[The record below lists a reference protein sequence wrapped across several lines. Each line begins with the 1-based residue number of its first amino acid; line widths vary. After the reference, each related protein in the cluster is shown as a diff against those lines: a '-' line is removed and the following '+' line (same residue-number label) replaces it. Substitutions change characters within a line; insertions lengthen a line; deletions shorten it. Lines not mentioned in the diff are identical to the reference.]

1 MNKIRNILI
10 ITHDTTLKE
19 VLNFCFDGWGYEVFL
34 WEKYTDDIASI
45 KKILPDVIVIDVHSA
60 SQQDL
65 KICEALKDDHLT
77 SSIPVITLIDKRH
90 LKTQLL
96 NLKHGIDDYLIKP
109 PDPLDL
115 RVRIEMAIRRAQ
127 YNLYSSPLTGLP
139 GGRIIEEKLKE
150 RINSDSDF
158 SFGYIDIDNFK
169 YFNDVYGYIKGDGII
184 MHTAYL
190 LYNTMRKFGNRSDFI
205 GHIGGDDFVFITT
218 PDKYELICKN
228 FIMMFDKIMPF
239 HYSSQDREQKFI
251 IARDRTHKMKKIPLV
266 SVSIG
271 VVNSSGSNGID
282 GIIEI
287 NDKIAQLK
295 KYLKKIEGSTYMV
308 DRRMSV
314 DRNSLSPWTYNKR
327 LRLKMHYKP
336 LGQILLE
343 RRVVSQKQLDEAL
356 NIHWKQ
362 GIILGE
368 VLKELNLVKEEELTR
383 ALNIQTFSIY
393 NLTSN
398 S

>member
-1 MNKIRNILI
+1 VNKIRNILI
-10 ITHDTTLKE
+10 ITPDTTLKE

-34 WEKYTDDIASI
+34 WKEYTDDIASI
-45 KKILPDVIVIDVHSA
+45 KKILPDVVVIDIHSA
-60 SQQDL
+60 RQEDL
-65 KICEALKDDHLT
+65 KICEALKDDPLT

-150 RINSDSDF
+150 KIDSNSDF

-190 LYNTMRKFGNRSDFI
+190 LYNTIRKFGNRSDFI
-205 GHIGGDDFVFITT
+205 GHIGGDDFVFMTT
-218 PDKYELICKN
+218 SDKYESICKN

-239 HYSSQDREQKFI
+239 HYSQQDREQKFV

-271 VVNSSGSNGID
+271 IVNNNSNHGID
-282 GIIEI
+282 SVIEV

-295 KYLKKIEGSTYMV
+295 KYLKKIEGSTYMI
-308 DRRMSV
+308 DRRMHK
-314 DRNSLSPWTYNKR
+314 DKNYLSPWTYNKKI
-327 LRLKMHYKP
+327 RLKIHYKP

-343 RRVVSQKQLDEAL
+343 KKIISQKQLDEAL

-368 VLKELNLVKEEELTR
+368 VLKELKLLKEEELTR
-383 ALNIQTFSIY
+383 ALNVQMFSIY
-393 NLTSN
+393 NLMSN

>member
-10 ITHDTTLKE
+10 ITPDTALKE

-34 WEKYTDDIASI
+34 WEEYTGDIASI
-45 KKILPDVIVIDVHSA
+45 KKILPDVVVIDIHSA
-60 SQQDL
+60 HKEDL
-65 KICEALKDDHLT
+65 KICEVLKDDPLT

-96 NLKHGIDDYLIKP
+96 TLKHGIDDYLIKP

-139 GGRIIEEKLKE
+139 GGKIIEEKLKE
-150 RINSDSDF
+150 KIESNSDF

-190 LYNTMRKFGNRSDFI
+190 LYNTIRKFGNRSDFI
-205 GHIGGDDFVFITT
+205 GHIGGDDFVFMTT

-239 HYSSQDREQKFI
+239 HYSQQDRKQKFI

-271 VVNSSGSNGID
+271 IVNSNSGHSIESVID
-282 GIIEI
+282 V

-295 KYLKKIEGSTYMV
+295 KYLKKIEGSTYMI

-314 DRNSLSPWTYNKR
+314 DKNYLSPWTYNKKI
-327 LRLKMHYKP
+327 RLKMHYKP
-336 LGQILLE
+336 LGQILLD
-343 RRVVSQKQLDEAL
+343 RKVVSQKQLDEAL

-368 VLKELNLVKEEELTR
+368 VLKELRFLKDEELTR
-383 ALNIQTFSIY
+383 ALNIQMFSIY
-393 NLTSN
+393 NLMSN

>member
-10 ITHDTTLKE
+10 ITPDTALKE

-34 WEKYTDDIASI
+34 WEEYTGDIASI
-45 KKILPDVIVIDVHSA
+45 KKILPDVVVIDIHSA
-60 SQQDL
+60 HKEDL
-65 KICEALKDDHLT
+65 KICEVLKDDPLT

-96 NLKHGIDDYLIKP
+96 TLKHGIDDYLIKP

-139 GGRIIEEKLKE
+139 GGKIIEEKLKE
-150 RINSDSDF
+150 KIESNSDF

-190 LYNTMRKFGNRSDFI
+190 LYNTIRKFGNRSDFI
-205 GHIGGDDFVFITT
+205 GHIGGDDFVFMTT

-239 HYSSQDREQKFI
+239 HYSQQDRKQKFI

-271 VVNSSGSNGID
+271 IVNSNSGHSIESVID
-282 GIIEI
+282 V

-295 KYLKKIEGSTYMV
+295 KYLKKIEGSTYMI

-314 DRNSLSPWTYNKR
+314 DKNYLSPWTYNKKI
-327 LRLKMHYKP
+327 RLKMHYKP
-336 LGQILLE
+336 LGQILLD
-343 RRVVSQKQLDEAL
+343 RKVVSQKQLDEAL

-368 VLKELNLVKEEELTR
+368 VLKELRFLKDEELTR
-383 ALNIQTFSIY
+383 ALNIQMFSIY
-393 NLTSN
+393 NLVSN

>member
-10 ITHDTTLKE
+10 ITPDTALKE

-34 WEKYTDDIASI
+34 WKEYTGDIASI
-45 KKILPDVIVIDVHSA
+45 KKILPDVVVIDIHSA
-60 SQQDL
+60 HKEDL
-65 KICEALKDDHLT
+65 KICEVLKDDPLT

-96 NLKHGIDDYLIKP
+96 TLKHGIDDYLIKP

-139 GGRIIEEKLKE
+139 GGKIIEEKLKE
-150 RINSDSDF
+150 KIESNSDF

-190 LYNTMRKFGNRSDFI
+190 LYNTIRKFGNRSDFI
-205 GHIGGDDFVFITT
+205 GHIGGDDFVFMTT

-239 HYSSQDREQKFI
+239 HYSQQDRKQKFI

-271 VVNSSGSNGID
+271 IVNSNSGHSIESVID
-282 GIIEI
+282 V

-295 KYLKKIEGSTYMV
+295 KYLKKIEGSTYMI

-314 DRNSLSPWTYNKR
+314 DKNYLSPWTYNKKI
-327 LRLKMHYKP
+327 RLKMHYKP
-336 LGQILLE
+336 LGQILLD
-343 RRVVSQKQLDEAL
+343 RKVVSQKQLDEAL

-368 VLKELNLVKEEELTR
+368 VLKELRFLKDEELTR
-383 ALNIQTFSIY
+383 ALNIQMFSIY
-393 NLTSN
+393 NLMSN

>member
-10 ITHDTTLKE
+10 ITPDTALKE

-34 WEKYTDDIASI
+34 WEEYTSDIASI
-45 KKILPDVIVIDVHSA
+45 KKILPDVVVIDIHSA
-60 SQQDL
+60 HKEDL
-65 KICEALKDDHLT
+65 KICEVLKDDPLT

-96 NLKHGIDDYLIKP
+96 TLKHGIDDYLIKP

-127 YNLYSSPLTGLP
+127 YNLYSSPRTGLP
-139 GGRIIEEKLKE
+139 GGKIREEKLKE
-150 RINSDSDF
+150 KLESTSDF

-190 LYNTMRKFGNRSDFI
+190 LYNTIRKFGNRSDFI
-205 GHIGGDDFVFITT
+205 GHIGGDDFVFMTT

-239 HYSSQDREQKFI
+239 HYSQQDRKQKFI

-271 VVNSSGSNGID
+271 IVNSNSGHNIESVID
-282 GIIEI
+282 V

-295 KYLKKIEGSTYMV
+295 KYLKKIEGSTYMI

-314 DRNSLSPWTYNKR
+314 DKNYLSPWTYNKKIR
-327 LRLKMHYKP
+327 FKMHYKP
-336 LGQILLE
+336 LGQILLD
-343 RRVVSQKQLDEAL
+343 RKVVSQKQLDEAL

-368 VLKELNLVKEEELTR
+368 VLKELRFLKDEELTR
-383 ALNIQTFSIY
+383 ALNIQMFSIY
-393 NLTSN
+393 NLVSN